1 MKKLTVILIATLV
14 GLTSYS
20 QPQKPER
27 PNKLPAELKEQADA
41 IKASVE
47 AGEIT
52 HDQAKAKIK
61 ELLEQNKPEVGGEKP
76 DVEVEK
82 PEVEVQKPAKPELS
96 DELKEKI
103 ATIKSLEKALHEDIK
118 AKINELGQDASK
130 LEIKEVVD
138 KFKSENKDRFAE
150 IKNAREQIKEELEA
164 NRPERPQ
171 RPELSDEL
179 KEKVAELENSKKE
192 MREAQ
197 KQLHE
202 SLKDASEQEREEL
215 IYAFKEANKAKH
227 EEIKIQAK
235 VVKAEIRALVETEA
249 TRTSDL

>member
-1 MKKLTVILIATLV
+1 MKYLTTILIATLI

-20 QPQKPER
+20 QPER
-27 PNKLPAELKEQADA
+27 PKLPAELKEQADA

-61 ELLEQNKPEVGGEKP
+61 ELLEQNKPDVGGEKP
-76 DVEVEK
+76 DVGGEK
-82 PEVEVQKPAKPELS
+82 PEVEVQRPAKPELS

-103 ATIKSLEKALHEDIK
+103 ATIKSLEKSLHEDIK

-130 LEIKEVVD
+130 SEIKEVVD
-138 KFKSENKDRFAE
+138 KFKSENKDRFDE

-215 IYAFKEANKAKH
+215 ITAFKEANKEKH
-227 EEIKIQAK
+227 QQIKEQS
-235 VVKAEIRALVETEA
+235 KAIKQEIRSIAEQGA
-249 TRTSDL
+249 SRTSDQ

>member
-1 MKKLTVILIATLV
+1 MKYLTTILIATLI

-27 PNKLPAELKEQADA
+27 PNKLPPELKEQADA

-61 ELLEQNKPEVGGEKP
+61 ELLEQNKPDVGG
-76 DVEVEK
+76 EK

-103 ATIKSLEKALHEDIK
+103 ATIKSLEKSLHEDIK

-130 LEIKEVVD
+130 SEIKEVVD
-138 KFKSENKDRFAE
+138 KFKSENKDRFDE
-150 IKNAREQIKEELEA
+150 IKNAREQIKEELGA

-202 SLKDASEQEREEL
+202 SLKDASEEEREEL
-215 IYAFKEANKAKH
+215 ITAFKEANKEKH
-227 EEIKIQAK
+227 QQIKEQS
-235 VVKAEIRALVETEA
+235 KAIKQEIRSIAEQGA
-249 TRTSDL
+249 SRTSDQ